1 MPRAHDNALKFASPQ
16 VQILHQQKTHRDINR
31 DHNRRVMMIP
41 GSSKLL
47 AQVVEDP
54 GTGESFLFGAEQSQE
69 NLTSILESYVVSCS
83 SNVSMFGRC

>member
-1 MPRAHDNALKFASPQ
+1 M
-16 VQILHQQKTHRDINR
+16 V
-31 DHNRRVMMIP
+31 MIP

-69 NLTSILESYVVSCS
+69 NSLDQH
-83 SNVSMFGRC
+83 F

>member
-1 MPRAHDNALKFASPQ
+1 
-16 VQILHQQKTHRDINR
+16 
-31 DHNRRVMMIP
+31 MIP

-69 NLTSILESYVVSCS
+69 NLTSILESYLASCS
-83 SNVSMFGRC
+83 SNVIMFGRC